1 MVVFFFFLHRVKP
14 CASDQDQVLGGC
26 RMGSERKGKTE
37 AWRLALRCWASLVL
51 SYLSHFT
58 SSEPS
63 SQGRPEPGRA
73 RPHPAEGAGQAADS
87 WEPARQRLLSSVVQP
102 LPGRRQGPAEPR

>member
-1 MVVFFFFLHRVKP
+1 
-14 CASDQDQVLGGC
+14 
-26 RMGSERKGKTE
+26 MGSERKGKTE

-58 SSEPS
+58 PSEPS
-63 SQGRPEPGRA
+63 SQCRPGQGRT
-73 RPHPAEGAGQAADS
+73 RPHPAEGAWQAVYS

-102 LPGRRQGPAEPR
+102 LPGRRQGLAEPR